1 MIDLSRVTIICV
13 GRIKEKY
20 WKDAIDEYT
29 KRLSRYCRL
38 EIVEVQDEK
47 TPENAPSAIEDQ
59 IREKEGV
66 RISKYLDPQAAVF
79 ALAIEGKKFDSPGFA
94 RQISRVGV
102 NGQSHIQFIIGGS
115 LGLPGHGLWHEELRR
130 RHRRLLYSTLWKE
143 RRIRSRSQPCR
154 RGTHMQ
160 VGPERLG
167 RVRAIS
173 GCQ

>member
-47 TPENAPSAIEDQ
+47 TPENAPAAIADQ
-59 IREKEGV
+59 IREKEGA
-66 RISKYLDPQAAVF
+66 RICKYLDPHAAVM

-94 RQISRVGV
+94 EQIRRIGV

-115 LGLPGHGLWHEELRR
+115 LGLHPDVLKQANELISFSDLTFPHQMMRVI
-130 RHRRLLYSTLWKE
+130 LLEQIY
-143 RRIRSRSQPCR
+143 
-154 RGTHMQ
+154 RGYKI
-160 VGPERLG
+160 
-167 RVRAIS
+167 IS
-173 GCQ
+173 GEPYHK